1 GHGACVKDHRARSR
15 RPPFDFAQPRA
26 QIMDERDVLSL
37 LKRRKDPSLQ
47 LALGL
52 LIDGVPRRQ
61 IVGHH
66 ALGRFR
72 AMR

>member
-1 GHGACVKDHRARSR
+1 
-15 RPPFDFAQPRA
+15 
-26 QIMDERDVLSL
+26 MDERDVLSL